1 MKKLICSILI
11 LHFTYIC
18 IGQGNITDK
27 IDSLDKALKQ
37 SRQDTTRIDIMR
49 QLGELWQS
57 KDLPKSTQFIEDAF
71 ALAQKS
77 KQQSKSYGIMF
88 QLAYNYT
95 LQGNAPKSINIL
107 QELIRLLPKNSGGT
121 QTAMAFLS
129 FNYKD
134 IDDYNN
140 ALLYAQKSFEL
151 NEKLQKEEK
160 DYDPRGYYGG
170 PMNLAEIF
178 EKMNR
183 LDSALCYAQI
193 SYQRLLK
200 NDVPTD
206 EPIFQWKIPWIY
218 GKVESRL
225 NNDIHALELHKKGL
239 IEAQKQGYNIGIQSL
254 DLSIADH
261 FNKTNQIDSAILY
274 AIRAFESAV
283 KLPNYPIVSEAGFL
297 LKTLYEKQNN
307 PSKALYFSNS
317 AATARDSFMS
327 AEKIRQVQELT
338 FKEERRQKDIEAE
351 LIAYQTQLK
360 QYALLGGLL
369 FFLIIAFF
377 LYRNM
382 LQKQKLNEQL
392 RLQKTEIENLNN
404 ELEHKV
410 EERTAELKKA
420 LDEVQLAFNK
430 GQTSER
436 KRVSADLHD
445 EIGSALSTIA
455 IFSDLAK
462 TKAQKFAPE
471 LVMELERIGTK
482 SRDMIQTMRDTIWTL
497 KEDSRQSIWER
508 MYISSFETLKAKDM
522 TLHWQLPNDNDL
534 PNMPFNTKRHLF
546 LAYKE
551 AINNIIKHAE
561 ATTVT
566 VEIIPDK
573 DIYTLK
579 ITDKEREI
587 NNLSNYAAIL

>member
-1 MKKLICSILI
+1 MKRLICFTLI
-11 LHFTYIC
+11 LHFTYIS
-18 IGQGNITDK
+18 IGQDNITAK

-37 SRQDTTRIDIMR
+37 SRHDTTRIDILE

-57 KDLPKSTQFIEDAF
+57 KDLSKSTHYIEEAF
-71 ALAQKS
+71 SLAQKS
-77 KQQSKSYGIMF
+77 NQEGKSYGIMF

-95 LQGNAPKSINIL
+95 LQGNAPKSINLL
-107 QELIRLLPKNSGGT
+107 QELIRILPKNSGGT

-134 IDDYNN
+134 INDYNN
-140 ALLYAQKSFEL
+140 ALLYAKKSFEL
-151 NEKLQKEEK
+151 NEKLQKEGK

-178 EKMNR
+178 EKMNS
-183 LDSALCYAQI
+183 LDSALYYAQI
-193 SYQRLLK
+193 SHQRLLK
-200 NDVPTD
+200 KDVPTN
-206 EPIFQWKIPWIY
+206 EAIFQWQIPWIY

-225 NNDIHALELHKKGL
+225 NNDTHALYLYKKGL

-254 DLSIADH
+254 ELSIANH
-261 FNKTNQIDSAILY
+261 FNKTNQADSAILY

-297 LKTLYEKQNN
+297 LKTFYEKQNN
-307 PSKALYFSNS
+307 PSKALYFSNA
-317 AATARDSFMS
+317 AATAKDSFMS
-327 AEKIRQVQELT
+327 TEKIRQVQELT
-338 FKEERRQKDIEAE
+338 FKEERRQKEIEAK
-351 LIAYQTQLK
+351 LIAYQTRLK

-377 LYRNM
+377 LLRNNH
-382 LQKQKLNEQL
+382 QKQKLNEQL
-392 RLQKTEIENLNN
+392 LLQKTEIEALNN
-404 ELEHKV
+404 GLEHKV

-420 LDEVQLAFNK
+420 LEEVQTAFNK
-430 GQTSER
+430 GQATER

-471 LVMELERIGTK
+471 LVNELERIGIK

-497 KEDSRQSIWER
+497 KEDSHQSVWER
-508 MYISSFETLKAKDM
+508 MHISSSETLNAKNII
-522 TLHWQLPNDNDL
+522 LHWQLPNPNDL
-534 PNMPFNTKRHLF
+534 PDIPFNTKRHLF

-551 AINNIIKHAE
+551 AH
-561 ATTVT
+561 
-566 VEIIPDK
+566 
-573 DIYTLK
+573 
-579 ITDKEREI
+579 
-587 NNLSNYAAIL
+587 